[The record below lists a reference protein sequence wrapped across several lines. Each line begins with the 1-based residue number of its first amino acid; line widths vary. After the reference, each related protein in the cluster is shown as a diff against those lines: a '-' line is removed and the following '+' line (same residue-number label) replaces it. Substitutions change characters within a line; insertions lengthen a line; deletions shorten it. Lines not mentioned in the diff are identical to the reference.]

1 MFIELPKT
9 KKCRESRIIQTHRVF
24 PSDLNAFGAL
34 YGGKLMSLIDDTTSI
49 SASRHCRRPS
59 MTASTDKLDFLHPIY
74 ENHSVCVESYV
85 SGTGK
90 KSMEIFAK
98 VLGENLETG
107 ERYLAATC
115 FMTFVVVE
123 TEYNFK
129 GVPGVIPE
137 TNEEKMIHQGYE
149 KRRAIRMKELEHNKD
164 LGNHISL
171 NIPWMDGSDL
181 GE

>member
-9 KKCRESRIIQTHRVF
+9 KKCRESRVIQTHRVF
-24 PSDLNAFGAL
+24 PNDLNSFGAL
-34 YGGKLMSLIDDTTSI
+34 YGGKLMSFIDDTTSI
-49 SASRHCRRPS
+49 AASRHCRRPT

-74 ENHSVCVESYV
+74 ENHSVCVEAYV

-90 KSMEIFAK
+90 KSMEIFTK
-98 VLGENLETG
+98 VLGEDLATG

-115 FMTFVVVE
+115 FMTFVIVE
-123 TEYNFK
+123 SEYNFQ
-129 GVPGVIPE
+129 GVPTVIPE

-149 KRRAIRMKELEHNKD
+149 KRRELRMKELEHSKD
-164 LGNHISL
+164 LANHISL
-171 NIPWMDGSDL
+171 TNPWMDEVNI